1 MDMAPPESLTPNE
14 AGSID
19 SSVVDGIASGV
30 NKGQEIPETIKRPES
45 NENEML
51 RRAELL
57 ADPRIMSSHPLSA
70 SEIVASIK
78 SGNPVGLEHMT
89 LGSSDIGEPIVIYLD
104 DFGQV
109 QHHKVTTAQWMG
121 MKEARSLNR
130 QRVAM
135 HEEEKRLLNEKK
147 DELRRPF
154 ETHLET
160 VDDPLYATYLQRL
173 FDENPDAAFEQ
184 VINDRRQSQ
193 LDEKKNLKTRND
205 QMRAQA
211 WQTSQAKLQQ
221 LQSQNK
227 NAMSNL
233 ERMTQQALSS
243 NTDASADMAN
253 IRHEQRVVSLRQNA
267 MTYSPTPQTA
277 MLSPSEAYDPVQ
289 LKNLLASW
297 LALPEVDR
305 LVPHPS
311 NTDYAAGMKNVFAA
325 LNNIASQIGWN
336 KGFDAQNPN
345 DIEAIESA
353 SLAYRNVHGEAMEIK
368 RLEYENKKL
377 LEQIKS
383 LPSQD
388 PILVP
393 QLKEQH
399 QQQTEDIA
407 GKRSELERNRAMDTN
422 NDGVVSD
429 KERASFEEDVKS
441 LETGREQVAAIKAK
455 EEAELAASQEADKA
469 EQLADLEKEMKLVEK
484 DLFDLDKDFTSV
496 TMDTMKTQWIDAG
509 LKRMDLDP
517 DFENQ
522 MKEKFRNLILKYDT
536 GGDLDD
542 KGRPKLDEE
551 EMAKV
556 FQEEDLIIL
565 ELAKKRLEQQK

>member
-1 MDMAPPESLTPNE
+1 
-14 AGSID
+14 
-19 SSVVDGIASGV
+19 
-30 NKGQEIPETIKRPES
+30 
-45 NENEML
+45 
-51 RRAELL
+51 
-57 ADPRIMSSHPLSA
+57 
-70 SEIVASIK
+70 
-78 SGNPVGLEHMT
+78 HMT

-243 NTDASADMAN
+243 DADASADMAN

-267 MTYSPTPQTA
+267 MTYSP
-277 MLSPSEAYDPVQ
+277 
-289 LKNLLASW
+289 
-297 LALPEVDR
+297 
-305 LVPHPS
+305 
-311 NTDYAAGMKNVFAA
+311 
-325 LNNIASQIGWN
+325 
-336 KGFDAQNPN
+336 
-345 DIEAIESA
+345 
-353 SLAYRNVHGEAMEIK
+353 
-368 RLEYENKKL
+368 
-377 LEQIKS
+377 
-383 LPSQD
+383 
-388 PILVP
+388 
-393 QLKEQH
+393 
-399 QQQTEDIA
+399 
-407 GKRSELERNRAMDTN
+407 
-422 NDGVVSD
+422 
-429 KERASFEEDVKS
+429 
-441 LETGREQVAAIKAK
+441 
-455 EEAELAASQEADKA
+455 
-469 EQLADLEKEMKLVEK
+469 
-484 DLFDLDKDFTSV
+484 
-496 TMDTMKTQWIDAG
+496 
-509 LKRMDLDP
+509 
-517 DFENQ
+517 
-522 MKEKFRNLILKYDT
+522 
-536 GGDLDD
+536 
-542 KGRPKLDEE
+542 
-551 EMAKV
+551 
-556 FQEEDLIIL
+556 
-565 ELAKKRLEQQK
+565 